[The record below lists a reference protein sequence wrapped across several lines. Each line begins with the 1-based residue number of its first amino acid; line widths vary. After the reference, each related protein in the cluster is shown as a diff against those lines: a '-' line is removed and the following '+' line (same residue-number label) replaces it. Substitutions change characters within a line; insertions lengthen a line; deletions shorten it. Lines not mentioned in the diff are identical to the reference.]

1 MTEIALNEEF
11 PLEQLEFRFHAT
23 GPIELEA
30 LGECFTALSRAF
42 DRHAQEH
49 FPAEPRP
56 QVKLFVTRVDQGSII
71 ATIAPYLVML
81 AEPIAWMSATNTIK
95 SFSTNFIALLK
106 RFAGDEKTITVPS
119 IDDSKMLQQ
128 FLKPLTGRK
137 SSELGITHARFET
150 KDGPKK
156 VVVECRMHSPEINI
170 AASNAAKII
179 ETQEASK
186 LTTATH
192 VTKSEVRMKLFQTN
206 DQPGKEKGRT
216 GDRAIVPDVSD
227 RDLPLYFPQQ
237 SNEYKK
243 QILERTENPF
253 QKNYIV
259 DVNVEY
265 DGDIPKM
272 YRLLHIHQIVDP

>member
-1 MTEIALNEEF
+1 MTEIALREEL
-11 PLEQLEFRFHAT
+11 PLEHLEFRFHAA
-23 GPIELEA
+23 GPIELDA
-30 LGECFTALSRAF
+30 LGECFIALSRAF
-42 DRHAQEH
+42 DRHTHEH

-56 QVKLFVTRVDQGSII
+56 QVKLYVTRVEQGSII
-71 ATIAPYLVML
+71 ATIVPYLVML

-106 RFAGDEKTITVPS
+106 RYAGDEKSTVAAS
-119 IDDSKMLQQ
+119 IDDSKLLQQ

-137 SSELGITHARFET
+137 HAELGITHARYES
-150 KDGPKK
+150 KDGTKEII
-156 VVVECRMHSPEINI
+156 VEYRMLSPELNI

-179 ETQEASK
+179 ETEEASK
-186 LTTATH
+186 LTTSKH
-192 VTKSEVRMKLFQTN
+192 IMKNEVRMRLFQTN

-216 GDRAIVPDVSD
+216 GDRAIVPDISD

-237 SNEYKK
+237 SNEYKR

-272 YRLLHIHQIVDP
+272 YRLIHIHQIVDP